1 MRLAKRLSLLP
12 AILLLLSACGGGAAS
27 SPPPPSSAPPASA
40 AKPAASAA
48 VSTSAKPATSAAPA
62 ASGGAAAVRKE
73 GPSFTFKLASPSPE
87 SDLSGDGVKYWAKL
101 VDERTGGRI
110 KFQYFWAA
118 SLLNTTQMFQGVRDG
133 LTDFAIPATSY
144 ISGQVPDV
152 APFEVPFA
160 YPTDP
165 DLTLKFYREVEPI
178 LNDIFTKSYNQRLVW
193 SSPATTPDPVT
204 CKNKFLD
211 SQQAWQGALVRTAGK
226 WQGATVAA
234 WGGKPVTIDLSE
246 AYSSIQRG
254 TADCLLL
261 VYNLLD
267 SVKLYEVAKNVTRI
281 DHSINLQL
289 VTANSDAWN
298 KIPAPDQQI
307 LTQAGRETQDY
318 LLKQRSDLVTKTI
331 DKFKQNGVK
340 VCTPSQQELTRLRA
354 ATEPV
359 LAEIA
364 KVQTD
369 AGHKIQDIA
378 KSYRDKVTKLGPT
391 EGDMTPC

>member
-1 MRLAKRLSLLP
+1 MRIARPWFVLPVVLAV
-12 AILLLLSACGGGAAS
+12 LSACGGSTAPA
-27 SPPPPSSAPPASA
+27 PSAPAPSAA
-40 AKPAASAA
+40 AKPAVPSAGGAASAA
-48 VSTSAKPATSAAPA
+48 V
-62 ASGGAAAVRKE
+62 RKD

-118 SLLNTTQMFQGVRDG
+118 SLLNTTQMFQGTRDG

-160 YPTDP
+160 YPTDA
-165 DLTLKFYREVEPI
+165 DLTLKFYREVEPVV
-178 LNDIFTKSYNQRLVW
+178 NDLFTKTYNQRLVW

-204 CKNKFLD
+204 CKNKFLN

-226 WQGATVAA
+226 WQGETVAA

-246 AYSSIQRG
+246 AYSAIQRG

-267 SVKLYEVAKNVTRI
+267 SFKFPEVAKNVTRI

-289 VTANSDAWN
+289 VTANNDSW
-298 KIPAPDQQI
+298 KKLPAEDQQI
-307 LTQAGRETQDY
+307 LTQAGQEAQEY
-318 LLKQRSDLVTKTI
+318 LLKERSDLVTKTV
-331 DKFKQNGVK
+331 DKFKQQGVK

-359 LAEIA
+359 LADIA

-378 KSYRDKVTKLGPT
+378 KAYREKVTKLGPT